1 MMKYLPGC
9 GVLKLGDF
17 GNAILNEDD
26 RRIGGTF
33 AYTAPENVVGLR
45 NRGCLGDVFSSG
57 IVLMEIVCR
66 ATLMPE
72 SLLTAYKTH
81 TRDRMSM
88 VALSR
93 VQLYHLVILSS
104 VIAQR
109 PVYTGFVVRSYFGN
123 IVKHR
128 IIDMLRSQFP
138 SFEEELYSIIVRAAR
153 ALPCQTLHHLVEADE
168 HLQAKMRWV
177 EQIDPKFFRFAQAL
191 LTRLE
196 QRPTAQKA
204 MEHAWFAY

>member
-1 MMKYLPGC
+1 MENLMVKYLPGC

-17 GNAILNEDD
+17 GNAILNGDE

-81 TRDRMSM
+81 TRDQMSM

-109 PVYTGFVVRSYFGN
+109 PVYTGFVVRGYFGN
-123 IVKHR
+123 IPKHR
-128 IIDMLRSQFP
+128 VIDMLRSQFP
-138 SFEEELYSIIVRAAR
+138 SFQEELYSIIVRAAR
-153 ALPCQTLHHLVEADE
+153 ASPCDDLHHLV
-168 HLQAKMRWV
+168 
-177 EQIDPKFFRFAQAL
+177 
-191 LTRLE
+191 
-196 QRPTAQKA
+196 
-204 MEHAWFAY
+204 